1 MNPGNERLL
10 RLETN
15 VRELRRF
22 RQRYTLEEI
31 RQEPHLE
38 WSLRYGL
45 LEAIQIVIDISCHI
59 VSRYNLGV
67 PDSYAACMDLLRRN
81 GFIDEQ
87 TYRVLLGMVGLRNIL
102 VHEYAEVNIDY
113 LYSILDR
120 TDDFVRFIQQ
130 IRPYI

>member
-67 PDSYAACMDLLRRN
+67 PNSYAACMDLLRRN

-87 TYRVLLGMVGLRNIL
+87 TYMLR
-102 VHEYAEVNIDY
+102 
-113 LYSILDR
+113 
-120 TDDFVRFIQQ
+120 RFRKRALAAQWAGAAQ
-130 IRPYI
+130 RRAKRSRSAARAAS